1 MNIRTASLVMKMKV
15 IIVGAGF
22 GGLSAAAL
30 LAKDG
35 YQVKVIEKNEGP
47 GGRASVYSD
56 QGFHFDMGPSWYLMP
71 DVYEHFY
78 ANFDKKP
85 EDFFE
90 LDRLD
95 PSYKIYFS
103 QDEVVDVE
111 SELEKNYALFD
122 TFEENGGEK
131 LKEYLASAE
140 KMYELSVKELLYK
153 DYRTILDFLNGKMLM
168 SGIRLNILE
177 NLEHFVDRKFE
188 SDEARKI
195 VQYSIGFLGSSPKRT
210 PSLYHIMSHID
221 LTMGVFYPQGGMR
234 RVANS
239 IYELAQSLGAE
250 FIFNEP
256 VEQIMVENGVATGVK
271 TSNGTY
277 EADLVLV
284 NADYPFTEIE
294 LLDDKYQTYPATY
307 WEKKVLAPSSMVAYV
322 GIDREMENLVHHNLV
337 LDKDWAEGFDT
348 LFDPEKAAWPDNPSY
363 YVNIPSKTD
372 RSAAPPGMD
381 TLFLLI
387 PLAPGLEDTEEHR
400 EKLYNYIL
408 DDLEAKTGENIRDH
422 IVVERI
428 FALNDFK
435 DRYNAYKGTALG
447 LSHTMRQTAL
457 FRPAHKSKKV
467 KNLYYTG
474 QYTHPGIGVPMTF
487 ISSEIVA
494 KEINEDYGR

>member
-1 MNIRTASLVMKMKV
+1 M
-15 IIVGAGF
+15 
-22 GGLSAAAL
+22 
-30 LAKDG
+30 
-35 YQVKVIEKNEGP
+35 
-47 GGRASVYSD
+47 
-56 QGFHFDMGPSWYLMP
+56 
-71 DVYEHFY
+71 
-78 ANFDKKP
+78 
-85 EDFFE
+85 
-90 LDRLD
+90 
-95 PSYKIYFS
+95 
-103 QDEVVDVE
+103 
-111 SELEKNYALFD
+111 
-122 TFEENGGEK
+122 
-131 LKEYLASAE
+131 
-140 KMYELSVKELLYK
+140 
-153 DYRTILDFLNGKMLM
+153 
-168 SGIRLNILE
+168 
-177 NLEHFVDRKFE
+177 
-188 SDEARKI
+188 
-195 VQYSIGFLGSSPKRT
+195 
-210 PSLYHIMSHID
+210 
-221 LTMGVFYPQGGMR
+221 
-234 RVANS
+234 ANS